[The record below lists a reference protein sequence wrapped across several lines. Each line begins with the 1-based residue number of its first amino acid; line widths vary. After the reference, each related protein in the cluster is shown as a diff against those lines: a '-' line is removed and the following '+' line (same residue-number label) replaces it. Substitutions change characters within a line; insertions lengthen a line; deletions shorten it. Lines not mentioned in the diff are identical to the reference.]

1 MANGSKEGGPVFM
14 VRWHEKEAKLS
25 RKRHA
30 SVMVG
35 VPANREGRGKTRG
48 EAAVDES
55 RREMADR
62 VARYQAHD

>member
-1 MANGSKEGGPVFM
+1 M

-55 RREMADR
+55 RREIADR
-62 VARYQAHD
+62 VAGY